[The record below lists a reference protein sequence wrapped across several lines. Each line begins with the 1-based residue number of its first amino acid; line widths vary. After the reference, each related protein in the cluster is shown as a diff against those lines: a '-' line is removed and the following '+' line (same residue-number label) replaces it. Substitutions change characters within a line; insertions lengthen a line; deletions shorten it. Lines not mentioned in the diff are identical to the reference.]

1 MAVPPFIYVIQ
12 PLTKEHN
19 RLSFHCGSEALDH
32 YLQKQASQD
41 LRRYLAA
48 VFVLQDLEQKRIA
61 GYYTLAATAIR
72 LADLPGELTRKMPKY
87 PQIPATLLG
96 RLAVDEGYQGLG
108 LGTFLLFDAL
118 NRSFSSEVASMAV
131 VVDAKNEQ
139 AKAFYEYHQFIP
151 FTQQPRRL
159 YLPMGTI
166 KKMLG

>member
-61 GYYTLAATAIR
+61 VAA
-72 LADLPGELTRKMPKY
+72 K
-87 PQIPATLLG
+87 
-96 RLAVDEGYQGLG
+96 V
-108 LGTFLLFDAL
+108 
-118 NRSFSSEVASMAV
+118 
-131 VVDAKNEQ
+131 
-139 AKAFYEYHQFIP
+139 
-151 FTQQPRRL
+151 
-159 YLPMGTI
+159 
-166 KKMLG
+166 